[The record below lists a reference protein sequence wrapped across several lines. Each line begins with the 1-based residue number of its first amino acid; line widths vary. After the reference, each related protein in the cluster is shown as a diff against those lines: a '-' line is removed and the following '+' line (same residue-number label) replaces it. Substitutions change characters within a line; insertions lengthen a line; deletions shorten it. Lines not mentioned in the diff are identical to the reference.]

1 MAYFKVEQNSWLRYG
16 MRVFCGAF
24 KNMSRWISLKNKGV
38 FLRFSILTLFC
49 EESGIGF
56 LGDQLFK
63 SFLMNLI

>member
-1 MAYFKVEQNSWLRYG
+1 

-49 EESGIGF
+49 EESGIRF